1 MLKARDK
8 SREMAE
14 GIWAKLKASGIRDSD
29 DEQAAPGSHD
39 GMDQSPSG
47 DLSEVDAEEEPAQ
60 SEPASLEGGE
70 EEQSRGTD
78 KGPPGVA
85 SAAHGSSKRM
95 AAGAE
100 ADSAAEDPS
109 EADGTPAVDS
119 STVDV
124 DHALHHN
131 AAPASAVAAAGA
143 AHSSAANL
151 SVANAG
157 ERVREPSLASASGS
171 VSQEIMKAPT
181 EEPEYLAEARQITA
195 EECARALPV

>member
-29 DEQAAPGSHD
+29 DEQAVPGPHD
-39 GMDQSPSG
+39 NMDQSPSG

-70 EEQSRGTD
+70 EEQGHGTG

-85 SAAHGSSKRM
+85 SAAHGSSERM

-100 ADSAAEDPS
+100 ADSAAEDPP
-109 EADGTPAVDS
+109 EADGALVVNS
-119 STVDV
+119 SAADV
-124 DHALHHN
+124 DHALHPS
-131 AAPASAVAAAGA
+131 AAPASAVAASGA
-143 AHSSAANL
+143 AHSSSANL
-151 SVANAG
+151 GVADAC
-157 ERVREPSLASASGS
+157 ERVQEPSHASASGS
-171 VSQEIMKAPT
+171 VSQEIITAAA
-181 EEPEYLAEARQITA
+181 EEPKHLAEARHN
-195 EECARALPV
+195 